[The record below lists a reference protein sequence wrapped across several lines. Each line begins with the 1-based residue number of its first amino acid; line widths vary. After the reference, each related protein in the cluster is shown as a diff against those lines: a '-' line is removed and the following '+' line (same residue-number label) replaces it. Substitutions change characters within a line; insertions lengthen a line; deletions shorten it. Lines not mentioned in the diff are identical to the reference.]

1 MPQHLENAQRVPT
14 CVPIRDM
21 KNTAAFTALVDE
33 APTPITVT
41 RNGYDAFVVMRSEE
55 YEAMQLELAR
65 ARLLSRV
72 SQAEA
77 EYVAGDYVDG
87 KEFTSRM
94 RSEYGL

>member
-1 MPQHLENAQRVPT
+1 MPHFTEKTRKIPT

-55 YEAMQLELAR
+55 YEALQLELAR
-65 ARLLSRV
+65 ARLLSRM

-77 EYVAGDYVDG
+77 EYAAGDYLDG
-87 KEFTSRM
+87 KEFTGKM

>member
-1 MPQHLENAQRVPT
+1 MPQLMENMHRTPT

-21 KNTAAFTALVDE
+21 KNTAAFTALVED
-33 APTPITVT
+33 APAPITVT
-41 RNGYDAFVVMRSEE
+41 RNGYDVFVVMRSEE
-55 YEAMQLELAR
+55 YEAMQLELSR

-77 EYVAGDYVDG
+77 EYAAGDYVDG
-87 KEFTSRM
+87 KEFTGRI

>member
-1 MPQHLENAQRVPT
+1 MTQLQEKPQRMPT

-21 KNTAAFTALVDE
+21 KNTAAFTALVEE

-41 RNGYDAFVVMRSEE
+41 RNGYDAFVVMRSED
-55 YEAMQLELAR
+55 YEALQMELAR

-77 EYVAGDYVDG
+77 EYGAGSFADG
-87 KEFTSRM
+87 KEFTARM
-94 RSEYGL
+94 RGKYGL

>member
-1 MPQHLENAQRVPT
+1 MPQLQEKPQRTPR

-33 APTPITVT
+33 SSTPITVT
-41 RNGYDAFVVMRSEE
+41 RNGYDVFVVMRSED
-55 YEAMQLELAR
+55 YEAVQVELAR
-65 ARLLSRV
+65 ARLLSRI

-77 EYVAGDYVDG
+77 EYSSGDYVDG
-87 KEFTSRM
+87 KDFTSGM

>member
-1 MPQHLENAQRVPT
+1 MPQPTENTRRTPT

-21 KNTAAFTALVDE
+21 KNTAVFTALVE
-33 APTPITVT
+33 NAPAPITVT

-55 YEAMQLELAR
+55 YETLQLELAR

-77 EYVAGDYVDG
+77 EYAAGDYVDG
-87 KEFTSRM
+87 KAFTGGI